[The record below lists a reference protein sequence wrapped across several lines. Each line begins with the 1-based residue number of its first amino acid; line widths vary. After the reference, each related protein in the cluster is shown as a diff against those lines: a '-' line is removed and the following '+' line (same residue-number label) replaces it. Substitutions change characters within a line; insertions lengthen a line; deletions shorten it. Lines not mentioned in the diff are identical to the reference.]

1 MRTIE
6 KIKHKLRSIKAPP
19 EKISR
24 GYALGVFLG
33 TTPFIGTK
41 VLLAL
46 CLTSFFKWSRAASV
60 IGVYHINIITA
71 PFFYSISFYIGK
83 WATGCDNNIIIPA
96 KMNSH
101 LILATF
107 YGSWDILFSF
117 LIGGLILGIPLAGI
131 SYYVSHRFLVVSKR

>member
-1 MRTIE
+1 MKIID
-6 KIKHKLRSIKAPP
+6 KIKLKLLSIKASP

-41 VLLAL
+41 VVLAL
-46 CLTSFFKWSRAASV
+46 CITSLFKWSKAASV
-60 IGVYHINIITA
+60 IGVYHINILTA
-71 PFFYSISFYIGK
+71 PFFYSISFYIGRL
-83 WATGCDNNIIIPA
+83 ATGCDNNLVIPD

-101 LILATF
+101 AVLSTF
-107 YGSWDILFSF
+107 YGSWEILFSF

-131 SYYVSHRFLVVSKR
+131 SYYLSYRFLLLKH